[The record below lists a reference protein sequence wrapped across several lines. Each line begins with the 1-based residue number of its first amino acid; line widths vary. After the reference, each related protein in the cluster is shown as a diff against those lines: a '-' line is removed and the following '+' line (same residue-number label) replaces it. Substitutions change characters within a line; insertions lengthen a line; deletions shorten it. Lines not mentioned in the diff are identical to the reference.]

1 MFDYDFLETCCVYKN
16 DTLTWIT
23 EERTPIVYI
32 LKIGT
37 ENYVGSTWN
46 IHDRINN
53 YVSTL
58 PKGNY
63 SAKAVQDAYSK
74 ANSFV
79 CYILERIVIGDI
91 RVREQFYIN
100 LIKPSLNALK
110 TASTAKSDLME
121 NRIQDGY
128 FHLRTS
134 ACLKEYNLTPKQVA
148 EKLGISAYLFNK
160 KMQFPS
166 HDFLYKVARTMEIP
180 FLAFFTNEPYY
191 PQGTS
196 GTVKIEG
203 KIYEFICKP

>member
-16 DTLTWIT
+16 DTLTWLT

-32 LKIGT
+32 LKIGI

-53 YVSTL
+53 YVTTL

-63 SAKAVQDAYSK
+63 AAKAVQDAYNKS
-74 ANSFV
+74 NSFV

-100 LIKPSLNALK
+100 LIKPSLNTLK

-134 ACLKEYNLTPKQVA
+134 ACLKEHNLSPKQVA
-148 EKLGISAYLFNK
+148 EKLGMSAYLFNK

-180 FLAFFTNEPYY
+180 FLDFFTNEPYY

-196 GTVKIEG
+196 SIVEIDG
-203 KIYEFICKP
+203 KTYILKCKP